1 MASTDN
7 LVKVSQLQT
16 AMTRVNSELGLTVR
30 SHVVSGNTVNFYG
43 SKDGTGTPLFSF
55 DFPEELYLQQTGT
68 EIVSNFAWSNAT
80 YPDSTN
86 PNLDG
91 KTVLVLAVK
100 GDKQTGA
107 TVKYSFVDM
116 ANVIKAISEGDSSI
130 RVNGYAINVR
140 ISAETGNLLKLK
152 SDGLYVGSDD
162 TKADKVANATA
173 GNIATLDANGNLVD
187 SDISFA
193 VDADITTMLDNVF
206 GTVAGGNSGD

>member
-1 MASTDN
+1 MADININN
-7 LVKVSQLQT
+7 LVKVGQLQT
-16 AMTRVNSELGLTVR
+16 ALTRVNTELGLTVR
-30 SHVVSGNTVNFYG
+30 SMTVSGNTVSFYG
-43 SKDGTGTPLFSF
+43 SKNGSGTALFSF

-80 YPDSTN
+80 YPGSTN

-116 ANVIKAISEGDSSI
+116 ANVIKAISAGDNSI
-130 RVNGYAINVR
+130 NVNGYVIKVN
-140 ISAETGNLLKLK
+140 ISAVTGNLLELK

-187 SDISFA
+187 SGVTFA
-193 VDADITTMLDNVF
+193 ADADITTMLNNVF
-206 GTVAGGNSGD
+206 GS

>member
-1 MASTDN
+1 MADINVNN
-7 LVKVSQLQT
+7 LVKVGQLQT
-16 AMTRVNSELGLTVR
+16 VLTRVNTELGLTVR
-30 SHVVSGNTVNFYG
+30 SMTVSGNTVSFYG
-43 SKDGTGTPLFSF
+43 SKDGSGTALFSF

-80 YPDSTN
+80 YPGSTN

-116 ANVIKAISEGDSSI
+116 ANVIKAISAGDNSI
-130 RVNGYAINVR
+130 NVNGYVIKVN
-140 ISAETGNLLKLK
+140 ISAVTGNLLELK

-187 SDISFA
+187 SGVTFA
-193 VDADITTMLDNVF
+193 ADADITTMLNNVF
-206 GTVAGGNSGD
+206 GS